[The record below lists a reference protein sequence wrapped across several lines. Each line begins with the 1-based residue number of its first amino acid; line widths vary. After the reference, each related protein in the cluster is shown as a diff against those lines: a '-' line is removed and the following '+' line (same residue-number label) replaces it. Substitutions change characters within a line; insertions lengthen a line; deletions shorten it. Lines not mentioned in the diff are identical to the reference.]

1 MGARLANTGRTD
13 TFSLMLCAGLWRSGG
28 PAFAVLAAITSQAP
42 AQQDNLPVSALDHAV
57 WTIREGAP
65 AGIHVVR
72 QTADGVLWLGTN
84 GGLYRFDGIHFEPF
98 EPRAPQSLSSLV
110 ISQML
115 ALPDGTLWIG
125 YGFGGVSQL
134 AHGQVVSY
142 GVRDGIPLGALTALA
157 ADSVGDI
164 WASTTTGLAYLQG
177 GRWHRV
183 GDESG
188 FPAAGMTSDLV
199 VDRRGALWAT
209 TSHGVFVLARG
220 AHRFTYEGPPLDA
233 NGSGYGAPRV
243 GPDGSVWGAST
254 THGLIRLT
262 DSAGNPLSQR
272 PAVAGL
278 DTVFTMIVDHRRYAW
293 METAAGLVRVR
304 VAANKPEGRR
314 PMPLEKVPTE
324 GEPGAEPFE
333 DRDGNIWVA
342 TLNGLE
348 RFRET
353 KLTPMQLPP
362 PVIPPSVVAAA
373 RGAVWIGGY
382 GAALLATSDQLIS
395 HPEGPREI
403 SCAYR
408 DFAGGLWFGGTAGI
422 WYAPPTAV
430 PTQTRFTRVA
440 LPQES
445 GAGEVQAIARSLWG
459 DLWISIRGGRKI
471 GVFRRQHGI
480 WSLVPLPPEYANR
493 YAQAVVVDSAGRVWL
508 GYTGNRLLVMD
519 GDSVRAFTEREG
531 LRVGTIT
538 SLVARGTQ
546 MWISGEL
553 GVAVLERG
561 RIRTLTTTEP
571 LRGISGIVET
581 DQGDL
586 WLNGATGITHIAA
599 AEVQRAVRDS
609 SYRASGERF
618 DDHDGLIGRA
628 TLVRP
633 VPTAVV
639 GTDGRLWFTTERGLV
654 WIDPQRIRRNP
665 LAPLVQIRSVQ
676 VADNRYD
683 ALDHVALPPRTTQM
697 QIDYSA
703 LSLAEPERVTFRY
716 RLSGVDTSWVD
727 VGTRRE
733 AFYTNLKPASYQFR
747 VIAANEDGVWND
759 IGARI
764 GIEIPPTFAETK
776 TFKVLIVIA
785 VAAAIVILA
794 FWRQHQL
801 SRALRLQ
808 FDAQLAERSRVAREL
823 HDTLLSDMAGV
834 ALQLTGWARRL
845 DGSGTDPATV
855 DLLSN
860 LGAQVRQSLVEA
872 RRSVTDIRTR
882 QPDDAQPLHAR
893 LAGAARRAF
902 EGTAIN
908 VQTSQVGSPRKYRSA
923 VETEI
928 LSIVSEAFMNAR
940 RHANCQSV
948 SITCDYAKRALRVSI
963 RDDGRGFNVDQTAP
977 VGHWGL
983 VGMRERATSIGAEV
997 SVRSAEGTGTEV
1009 VLVLPERAR
1018 WWATFTRV

>member
-1 MGARLANTGRTD
+1 
-13 TFSLMLCAGLWRSGG
+13 MLGAGLLRYGG
-28 PAFAVLAAITSQAP
+28 PAFAALAAIASQGA
-42 AQQDNLPVSALDHAV
+42 AQQDNLPVGALDHAV
-57 WTIREGAP
+57 WSIREGAP

-84 GGLYRFDGIHFEPF
+84 GGLYRFDGVHFEPF
-98 EPRAPQSLSSLV
+98 EPRATQTLSSLV
-110 ISQML
+110 ISQMV
-115 ALPDGTLWIG
+115 ALPDSTLWIG
-125 YGFGGVSQL
+125 YGFGGVSML

-164 WASTTTGLAYLQG
+164 WASTTTGLAYLHG

-183 GDESG
+183 GAESG
-188 FPAAGMTSDLV
+188 FPGAGMTSDLV
-199 VDRRGALWAT
+199 VDRRGTLWAT

-220 AHRFTYEGPPLDA
+220 AQRFTYEGPPLDA

-262 DSAGNPLSQR
+262 DSAGTPLSQR
-272 PAVAGL
+272 PAIAGL
-278 DTVFTMIVDHRRYAW
+278 DTVFTMIVDRRRYAW
-293 METAAGLVRVR
+293 METPAGLVRVR
-304 VAANKPEGRR
+304 LAASSPQGRR
-314 PMPLEKVPTE
+314 PLPGEKVPTD

-333 DRDGNIWVA
+333 DRDGNVWVA

-353 KLTPMQLPP
+353 KLTPLQLPP
-362 PVIPPSVVAAA
+362 PLIPPSVVAAPG
-373 RGAVWIGGY
+373 GAVWIGGY
-382 GAALLATSDQLIS
+382 GAALLATGDQVIA
-395 HPEGPREI
+395 HPEGPLEI

-408 DFAGGLWFGGTAGI
+408 DFDGGLWFGGTAGI
-422 WYAPPTAV
+422 WYAPPAAA

-440 LPQES
+440 FPEES
-445 GAGEVQAIARSLWG
+445 GAGEVQAIARSLSG
-459 DLWISIRGGRKI
+459 DLWVSIRGGRKI
-471 GVFRRQHGI
+471 GVFRRQRGV
-480 WSLVPLPPEYANR
+480 WSLVPLPAEYANR
-493 YAQAVVVDSAGRVWL
+493 YAQAVVVDSADRIWL

-538 SLVARGTQ
+538 ALVARGTRL
-546 MWISGEL
+546 WISGEL
-553 GVAVLERG
+553 GVALLEAG
-561 RIRTLTTTEP
+561 RIRALTATEP
-571 LRGISGIVET
+571 LRGISGLVET

-586 WLNGATGITHIAA
+586 WLNGATGITHVAA
-599 AEVQRAVRDS
+599 TEVRRAVADS

-633 VPTAVV
+633 VPTAVE
-639 GTDGRLWFTTERGLV
+639 GTDRRLWFTTERGLV

-676 VADNRYD
+676 VADKRYD

-703 LSLAEPERVTFRY
+703 LSLAEPERVRFRY

-727 VGTRRE
+727 VGTRRQ
-733 AFYTNLKPASYQFR
+733 AFYTSLKPASYRFQ

-759 IGARI
+759 VGARV
-764 GIEIPPTFAETK
+764 GIEIPPTFTETK
-776 TFKVLIVIA
+776 IFKLLIVIA
-785 VAAAIVILA
+785 VAGAIVVLA
-794 FWRQHQL
+794 LWRQRQL
-801 SRALRLQ
+801 SRAMRLQ
-808 FDAQLAERSRVAREL
+808 FEAQLAERSRVAREL

-834 ALQLTGWARRL
+834 ALQLSGWARRL
-845 DGSGTDPATV
+845 SGSATDPATV

-860 LGAQVRQSLVEA
+860 LGARVRQSLVEA
-872 RRSVTDIRTR
+872 RRSVTDMRTR
-882 QPDDAQPLHAR
+882 QPDDTQPLHAR
-893 LAGAARRAF
+893 LASAAGRAF
-902 EGTAIN
+902 EGTGIT
-908 VQTSQVGSPRKYRSA
+908 VQTSHGGSPRKYRSA

-928 LSIVSEAFMNAR
+928 LSIANEALTNAR
-940 RHANCQSV
+940 RHANCRSV
-948 SITCDYAKRALRVSI
+948 SLTCDYAKRALRVSI
-963 RDDGRGFNVDQTAP
+963 RDDGRGFSMNDTAP
-977 VGHWGL
+977 AGHWGL
-983 VGMRERATSIGAEV
+983 VGMRERATSIGAV
-997 SVRSAEGTGTEV
+997 LSVTSAEGTGTEV
-1009 VLVLPERAR
+1009 ALVLPERAR
-1018 WWATFTRV
+1018 WWAWATLPRVPMP